1 MPGTRKTNELTRSR
15 TREFQTTMT
24 RQVVL
29 DTETTGLNAKL
40 GDRIIEI
47 GCVEILSR
55 QVGDKHFHAYLN
67 PERDVDLGATRVHGL
82 TLEDLRQKPKFAH
95 VAKEFLD
102 FVSGAEVFIHNAEFD
117 VEFLDLELGRCGLG
131 KLADHVAK
139 VNDTLAFAREL
150 HPGRKNTLD
159 ALCERYFVNH
169 ANRTVHGALLD
180 ARLLGECYLAMTR
193 GQESLVMELETV
205 EQAAAAAAHMQ
216 GDIAPLIVLPALPEE
231 VALHEESLDAME
243 KEAKGPSLWR
253 KLLKT

>member
-1 MPGTRKTNELTRSR
+1 
-15 TREFQTTMT
+15 MT

-47 GCVEILSR
+47 GCIEILSR
-55 QVGDKHFHAYLN
+55 RVADRHFHAYLN

-82 TLEDLRQKPKFAH
+82 TLEDLRQKPKFAQ

-159 ALCERYFVNH
+159 ALCERYFVSNAH
-169 ANRTVHGALLD
+169 RTLHGALLD
-180 ARLLGECYLAMTR
+180 AHLLAECYLAMTR
-193 GQESLVMELETV
+193 GQESLVMELETP
-205 EQAAAAAAHMQ
+205 EQTAAAAALLAI
-216 GDIAPLIVLPALPEE
+216 DLTNLVVLPALPEE
-231 VALHEESLDAME
+231 VALHEAYLDAME
-243 KEAKGPSLWR
+243 KDAKRPSVWR
-253 KLLKT
+253 KLAA